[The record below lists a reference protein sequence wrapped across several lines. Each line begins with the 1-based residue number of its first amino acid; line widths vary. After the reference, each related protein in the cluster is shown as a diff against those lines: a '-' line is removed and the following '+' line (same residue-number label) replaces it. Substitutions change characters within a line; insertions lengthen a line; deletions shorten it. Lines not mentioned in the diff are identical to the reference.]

1 MAKVE
6 GSVVI
11 NRPIEDVFAYLAV
24 VGNWPQWNTGMEEAE
39 QTSEGPAG
47 VGTKCRGVN
56 VFMGQRMEWTSEIT
70 VFELNKKVEQ
80 KIISGPM
87 SVEQSVTV
95 EAVEGGTKLTLAGE
109 GETGGLFKLAEPVV
123 NRNMKKQMEGNLA
136 SLKEILEAGA

>member
-24 VGNWPQWNTGMEEAE
+24 VGNWPQWNTGMDEAE
-39 QTSEGPAG
+39 PASEGPVG
-47 VGTKCRGVN
+47 VGAKFRGVN

-70 VFELNKKVEQ
+70 VFELNKKMGQ

-87 SVEQSVTV
+87 SIEQSVTV
-95 EAVEGGTKLTLAGE
+95 EAVEGGTKLTLAGV